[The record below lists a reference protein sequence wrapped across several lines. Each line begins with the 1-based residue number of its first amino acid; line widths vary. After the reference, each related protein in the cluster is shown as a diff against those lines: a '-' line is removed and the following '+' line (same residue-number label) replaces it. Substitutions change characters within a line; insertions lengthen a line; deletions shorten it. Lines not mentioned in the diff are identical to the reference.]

1 MVLEK
6 IDKIDKALARLT
18 KKKRRQI
25 TNNIRNGRGAITTEP
40 LDLKGILK
48 VYYEQICAYK
58 FDNLDQFL
66 QRYNLPKLVQG
77 GLNSLNRHL
86 PIKEIE
92 SIIRNL
98 LKDKTSS
105 PDGFSGKC
113 YQTFKEEILSSLVQ
127 KTEAEGTSWIVLWLK
142 EKGHVIT
149 SIGRKSV

>member
-25 TNNIRNGRGAITTEP
+25 TNNIRNERGAITTDP

-58 FDNLDQFL
+58 FDNMDQFL
-66 QRYNLPKLVQG
+66 QRYNLTKLIQG

-98 LKDKTSS
+98 LKKKTSS
-105 PDGFSGKC
+105 PDGFNGKF
-113 YQTFKEEILSSLVQ
+113 YQTFKEEIIPILQSLPEDRSRGKLPGSFYQ
-127 KTEAEGTSWIVLWLK
+127 AK
-142 EKGHVIT
+142 EESRDHIN
-149 SIGRKSV
+149 R

>member
-25 TNNIRNGRGAITTEP
+25 TNNIRNEKGPITTDP
-40 LDLKGILK
+40 LDLNRILK

-58 FDNLDQFL
+58 FDTLDQFL
-66 QRYNLPKLVQG
+66 QRYNLPKLIQG

-98 LKDKTSS
+98 LKNKTSS
-105 PDGFSGKC
+105 PDGFSGKF
-113 YQTFKEEILSSLVQ
+113 YQTFKEGMIPVLPSLFR
-127 KTEAEGTSWIVLWLK
+127 KTEAEGNFLDRSLRLK
-142 EKGHVIT
+142 KCDHVN
-149 SIGRKSV
+149 R